1 MNQQLVRIDPTSLS
15 RALIGFDRI
24 FQDMENRFTSQINN
38 NYPPY
43 NVLKTDE
50 NTYEIQIAV
59 SGFTKEEVSVEVDQD
74 QLIIRGERKR
84 ADDASWEYL
93 HRGLA
98 TRDFTRSFTLAEYME
113 VGSASINNGILSIR
127 ITKIIPDSLKPRK
140 IAINGD

>member
-24 FQDMENRFTSQINN
+24 FQDMENRFTSQLNN

-59 SGFTKEEVSVEVDQD
+59 SGFTKEEVGVEVDQD

-127 ITKIIPDSLKPRK
+127 ITKIIPESLKPRK